1 MKSLAESWADP
12 TTSAGKLILTV
23 MSGVAAFERDRIKE
37 RQREGIEAAKKAGK
51 YQGGVIRFDPAKIRE
66 LAAQGISQ
74 AAIARQLGCD
84 PKTVMRALRVQEPES
99 A

>member
-1 MKSLAESWADP
+1 MA
-12 TTSAGKLILTV
+12 
-23 MSGVAAFERDRIKE
+23 GVAAFERARIRE

-66 LAAQGISQ
+66 LAAQGHSQ
-74 AAIARQLGCD
+74 ATIARQLGCD
-84 PKTVMRALRVQEPES
+84 PKTVQRALKGAEHQEQES